1 MHIDQILKVYDAR
14 LLSLYP
20 MMNNYDAILSHFMQQ
35 FVDGQQINTFY
46 LLESIY
52 STPGK
57 VLNKNIFT
65 DALVQN
71 PHICYR

>member
-1 MHIDQILKVYDAR
+1 
-14 LLSLYP
+14 
-20 MMNNYDAILSHFMQQ
+20 MMNNYDAFLSHFMQR
-35 FVDGQQINTFY
+35 FVDEPKINTFY
-46 LLESIY
+46 SSESIY

-71 PHICYR
+71 LHICYK